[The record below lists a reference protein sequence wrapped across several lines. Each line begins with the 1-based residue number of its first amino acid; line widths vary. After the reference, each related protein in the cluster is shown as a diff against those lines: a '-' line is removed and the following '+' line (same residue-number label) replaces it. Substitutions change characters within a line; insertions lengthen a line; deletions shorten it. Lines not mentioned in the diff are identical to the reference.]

1 MRDILGVITL
11 FLLALVCMILV
22 APTVEEMLT
31 TDDGHEIIPPTR
43 KALRTQ
49 YAAPLRTFK
58 MRKTIDGETV
68 H

>member
-1 MRDILGVITL
+1 MRDIFGLIIILMLAVI
-11 FLLALVCMILV
+11 CMILV
-22 APTVEEMLT
+22 VPEIEDVLT
-31 TDDGHEIIPPTR
+31 TDEGHEIIPPTR

-58 MRKTIDGETV
+58 VRKTIDGETV